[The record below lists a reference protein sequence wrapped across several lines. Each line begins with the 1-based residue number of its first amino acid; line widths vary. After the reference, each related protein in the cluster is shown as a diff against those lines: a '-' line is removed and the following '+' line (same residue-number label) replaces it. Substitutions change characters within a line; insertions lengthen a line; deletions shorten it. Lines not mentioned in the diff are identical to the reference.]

1 MQAIHL
7 YRDPNGEHVFGDPT
21 INSIVTATGGKS
33 TKLNIPPLTSSA
45 DDGMLRQQVDE
56 LEEALRQRDA
66 VIEQFQHRSGVQPNQ
81 TVM

>member
-1 MQAIHL
+1 M
-7 YRDPNGEHVFGDPT
+7 FGDPT
-21 INSIVTATGGKS
+21 INSIAKTTGGS

-66 VIEQFQHRSGVQPNQ
+66 VIEQFQHRSGVHPNQ